1 MPAQEITFEQ
11 PVTEQA
17 PETAPEAA
25 EVKETPAQADDGSEA
40 TAEAAPEQ
48 AKDEDSAQRDEKGRF
63 RKSLQPRIDELT
75 RARHEAERE
84 AAYWKGVA
92 EAGKGSSSA
101 KADAAEKPTPDK
113 FSDHNEYV
121 EALAEWKADQR
132 IEQALSRRDAEAK
145 QAQQRVERETRASTW
160 SERQAKFA
168 ETAPDFAE
176 VLGAAETPI
185 PSHVMEAL
193 LESEHGPALAYHLA
207 KHPDAAQRIA
217 GLSERAALVE
227 LGKLS
232 ASLESPKPPLKSVT
246 KAPAPITPVKSGGG
260 NVIDLSKASQ
270 AEYEAYRKQQGAWW
284 AR

>member
-1 MPAQEITFEQ
+1 MPAEEVVFEQ
-11 PVTEQA
+11 PVTD
-17 PETAPEAA
+17 PAPEAVSEKPEA
-25 EVKETPAQADDGSEA
+25 EVTAQAEPEQ
-40 TAEAAPEQ
+40 TAEAATEQ
-48 AKDEDSAQRDEKGRF
+48 AKDEDSTQRDEKGRF

-92 EAGKGSSSA
+92 ESGKGTPSA

-132 IEQALSRRDAEAK
+132 IEAALSKRDAEAK

-160 SERQAKFA
+160 NERQAKFA

-176 VLGAAETPI
+176 VLESANTPI

-193 LESEHGPALAYHLA
+193 LESEQGPALAYHLA
-207 KHPDAAQRIA
+207 KNPDAAQRIA
-217 GLSERAALVE
+217 SMSERAALVE

-232 ASLESPKPPLKSVT
+232 ASLDSPKPALKSVT
-246 KAPAPITPVKSGGG
+246 KAPAPIKPVASGSG
-260 NVIDLSKASQ
+260 NVIDLAKASQ